1 MADSASATG
10 TPTANP
16 AASPPLA
23 PLKRAMPPQRWL
35 IAKLH
40 AGQSATLAAELARE
54 ARLPPVLAEL
64 LVARGINTA
73 AEAFAFLNPEPAHLH
88 DPFLMLGMSAAVDRL
103 ERAIAAREPILL
115 YGDYDVDG
123 TVAVVLL
130 KTAIEMLGGPA
141 IGSGPNLVRF
151 HVPHRLR
158 DGYGM
163 QSSVL
168 EAAYAEGIRVVVTV
182 DTGMRAFA
190 EAETAKRLG
199 LDLIITDHHLPEA
212 HDRLPAALAILNPN
226 QPGCA
231 YPEKNLCG
239 AAIAL
244 KLAQALLEKSCI
256 ERPCLEKPDSV
267 RRDPARLRE
276 KTLPSFLKM
285 AAIATIADAVPLHG
299 ENRTIAALGLRELRR
314 PVGAGLRALFAAS
327 ALDPASKQLT
337 GFDVAFRL
345 APRINAAGRMD
356 VASDVIEL
364 FTTRDSD
371 RATELAA
378 KLERLNRERRD
389 VETAALTVIETRL
402 CSDSEIYDD
411 RLLVIEG
418 DGWHRGVI
426 GILASRVVE
435 RTAKPAIVISL
446 EDSPDGKIAHGSG
459 RSVDGFPLLAA
470 IESCADLFTRFGGHA
485 FAVGFALPAEK
496 LPDLKRRLRD
506 YANIHLAA
514 REPERLLRIHA
525 ELPLD
530 RITPVL
536 AGWLRKLEPLGH
548 GNPEPIFIAR
558 SARLAAPPRIMKAR
572 HLCLELEQTASAP
585 DELATAPKSDPS
597 TLAPS
602 SAIPRRLRAS
612 AAPAGSIR
620 AVGWNL
626 AERSFELR
634 LAQGSLI
641 DVAYRIRENDHPDF
655 GGLEIE
661 ILGLEPAAMQPVNRS
676 VAANS

>member
-1 MADSASATG
+1 MAELASATG
-10 TPTANP
+10 APNRTA
-16 AASPPLA
+16 STRTL
-23 PLKRAMPPQRWL
+23 PPQRWL
-35 IAKLH
+35 LAKPH
-40 AGQSATLAAELARE
+40 PDESASLARE
-54 ARLPPVLAEL
+54 ARLPLVLAEL

-130 KTAIEMLGGPA
+130 KTAIEMLGGA
-141 IGSGPNLVRF
+141 AGLGLVRF

-168 EAAYAEGIRVVVTV
+168 ESAHADGIRVVVTV

-190 EAETAKRLG
+190 EAETARRLG
-199 LDLIITDHHLPEA
+199 LDLIITDHHLTA
-212 HDRLPAALAILNPN
+212 ANDALPAALAILNPN
-226 QPGCA
+226 QPGCP
-231 YPEKNLCG
+231 YPEKSLCG

-244 KLAQALLEKSCI
+244 KLAQALLEKS
-256 ERPCLEKPDSV
+256 ERV

-314 PVGAGLRALFAAS
+314 PVGAGLRALFAAA

-345 APRINAAGRMD
+345 APRINAAGGMD

-364 FTTRDSD
+364 FSTRDSR
-371 RATELAA
+371 RAVDLAT

-389 VETAALTVIETRL
+389 VEAAALTIIEARL
-402 CSDSEIYDD
+402 CSDAEIASD
-411 RLLVIEG
+411 RLLVIDG

-435 RTAKPAIVISL
+435 RTAKPAIVISI
-446 EDSPDGKIAHGSG
+446 EDGVAHGSG

-506 YANIHLAA
+506 YASVHLAA
-514 REPERLLRIHA
+514 REPERLLHIHA

-548 GNPEPIFIAR
+548 GNPEPNFVAR
-558 SARLAAPPRIMKAR
+558 SARLLAPPRIMKAQHIR
-572 HLCLELEQTASAP
+572 LELAQDALAQDPPAPAGAAS
-585 DELATAPKSDPS
+585 PS
-597 TLAPS
+597 LP
-602 SAIPRRLRAS
+602 AS
-612 AAPAGSIR
+612 AAPIASIR

-626 AERSFELR
+626 AQRAMDLR
-634 LAQGSLI
+634 LDRGSLI
-641 DVAYRIRENDHPDF
+641 DLAYRIRENDHPDF

-661 ILGLEPAAMQPVNRS
+661 ITGMQPSDV
-676 VAANS
+676 

>member
-1 MADSASATG
+1 
-10 TPTANP
+10 
-16 AASPPLA
+16 L
-23 PLKRAMPPQRWL
+23 PPQRWL
-35 IAKLH
+35 IAEPH
-40 AGQSATLAAELARE
+40 PDRSASLARD
-54 ARLPPVLAEL
+54 ARLPLVLAEL
-64 LVARGINTA
+64 LVARGIATA
-73 AEAFAFLNPEPAHLH
+73 VEAFAFLNPEPAHLH
-88 DPFLMLGMSAAVDRL
+88 DPFLMLGMSVAVERL
-103 ERAIAAREPILL
+103 ESAIVAREPILL

-130 KTAIEMLGGPA
+130 KTAIEMLGGD
-141 IGSGPNLVRF
+141 VRF

-168 EAAYAEGIRVVVTV
+168 EAAHADGVRVVVTV

-190 EAETAKRLG
+190 EAETARRLG
-199 LDLIITDHHLPEA
+199 LDLIITDHHLPAEA
-212 HDRLPAALAILNPN
+212 ATDGLSSVGSIASNDKLPIALAILNPN
-226 QPGCA
+226 QPDCL

-244 KLAQALLEKSCI
+244 KLAQALLE
-256 ERPCLEKPDSV
+256 
-267 RRDPARLRE
+267 RRDPARARE

-314 PVGAGLRALFAAS
+314 PVGAGLRALFAAA
-327 ALDPASKQLT
+327 ALDPASKQIT

-364 FTTRDSD
+364 FTTRDSH
-371 RATELAA
+371 RAAELAA

-389 VETAALTVIETRL
+389 VEAAALTIIQARL
-402 CSDSEIYDD
+402 CSDAEIATD
-411 RLLVIEG
+411 RLLVIDG

-435 RTAKPAIVISL
+435 RTAKPAIVVSV
-446 EDSPDGKIAHGSG
+446 EDGVAHGSG

-485 FAVGFALPAEK
+485 FAVGFALPAAS
-496 LPDLKRRLRD
+496 LPELKRRLRLHAD
-506 YANIHLAA
+506 AHLAA

-558 SARLAAPPRIMKAR
+558 SARLLAPPRIMKAQ
-572 HLCLELEQTASAP
+572 HLRLELAQDPTPSVAAAIGPSPTVSPNSSTRLFASASP
-585 DELATAPKSDPS
+585 IS
-597 TLAPS
+597 
-602 SAIPRRLRAS
+602 
-612 AAPAGSIR
+612 SIR

-626 AERSFELR
+626 AERALQLR
-634 LAQGSLI
+634 LAEGSLI
-641 DVAYRIRENDHPDF
+641 DIAYRIRENDHPDF

-661 ILGLEPAAMQPVNRS
+661 ILGAQPAQA
-676 VAANS
+676 